1 MVLASTLS
9 DKRVVSSDG
18 REVGNVHNVII
29 NPESGSLQTLVLDT
43 ERPEIFG
50 IEADENGR
58 VKLPAAVL
66 ETVEDHLI
74 ISPPA

>member
-18 REVGNVHNVII
+18 RDVGNVHNVII
-29 NPESGSLQTLVLDT
+29 NPESGSLQTLVIDT
-43 ERPEIFG
+43 ERSAVFG
-50 IEADENGR
+50 IEADEDGR